1 MHRRQVIEWTPSRE
15 SIPHRRRDGRMEIEK
30 TTVRAMLGRRG
41 LKNRGMI
48 EICQH
53 TKTGEFVIVAA
64 KGIRKKWLVF
74 NLPEAMWRGRG
85 SKEEVLEASKRLLE
99 DKILAG

>member
-1 MHRRQVIEWTPSRE
+1 
-15 SIPHRRRDGRMEIEK
+15 MEMEK
-30 TTVRAMLGRRG
+30 TTVRAMMTRRG

-48 EICQH
+48 EISQD

-64 KGIRKKWLVF
+64 RGIRKKWLLS

-85 SKEEVLEASKRLLE
+85 SKEEVL
-99 DKILAG
+99 AG